1 MTPTMSDRK
10 EDEVDWSDG
19 SIDDPPDASIPPSG
33 DSVYSSLP
41 ALRDPLYAYIPPSGD
56 SGYSSTPPHRE
67 LGLNRLDNP
76 QDSDD
81 YIVPNGTPLSP
92 GMYQYPTKYAS

>member
-33 DSVYSSLP
+33 DS
-41 ALRDPLYAYIPPSGD
+41 
-56 SGYSSTPPHRE
+56 GYSSTPPHRE
-67 LGLNRLDNP
+67 LGLNRLDKP

-81 YIVPNGTPLSP
+81 YMVPNGTLLSP
-92 GMYQYPTKYAS
+92 GMYQHPTKYAS